1 MRRFVIPLSALLLI
15 GWQVTLVDAS
25 SELIANKSISTTAT
39 TEDVDRESSDDDDDD
54 DDDDKSGSSS
64 TTSTSLNGTTSTTIR
79 SEKRSDDGDDDDDDD
94 SSQSRSTSSSSSVA
108 STTTVSGVGVR
119 ATVTS
124 RTRNNRE
131 NSSSPT
137 STLAG
142 SNSGQSKRTSPDDDF
157 ARLTVST
164 SGNFF
169 EVRVIS
175 SYENTSFTIRAKAPG
190 RQPIVWNIT
199 TGTAGQRKFVT
210 TTNLSGHTVI
220 LLLGDKRVDVARV
233 S

>member
-1 MRRFVIPLSALLLI
+1 VRRLVIPLSALLLI

-25 SELIANKSISTTAT
+25 SELLANKSVSTTAT
-39 TEDVDRESSDDDDDD
+39 TEDVDRESSDD

-79 SEKRSDDGDDDDDDD
+79 SEKRSDDGDDDDNDDDD
-94 SSQSRSTSSSSSVA
+94 SSQSSSSSSSSSVA
-108 STTTVSGVGVR
+108 STTTISGVGVR

-124 RTRNNRE
+124 RTRNNKE

-164 SGNFF
+164 SGNFY

-210 TTNLSGHTVI
+210 TTNLSGHTVV

>member
-1 MRRFVIPLSALLLI
+1 VRRLVIPLSALLLI

-25 SELIANKSISTTAT
+25 SELLANKSVSTTAT
-39 TEDVDRESSDDDDDD
+39 TEDVDRESSDDD

-79 SEKRSDDGDDDDDDD
+79 SEKRSDDGDDDDNDDD
-94 SSQSRSTSSSSSVA
+94 SSQSSSSSSSSSVA
-108 STTTVSGVGVR
+108 STTTISGVGVR

-124 RTRNNRE
+124 RTRNNKE

-164 SGNFF
+164 SGNFY

-210 TTNLSGHTVI
+210 TTNLSGHTVV